1 MTSKRMGTDC
11 MRNNFVR
18 NICIG
23 LNSMSKCRL
32 GWSNILGALL
42 LGCAL
47 INTGTW
53 AQTAPS
59 PREAKPMANNPAVEA
74 RLVDISQE
82 LRCMVCQNESLASS
96 HAELAEDLR
105 REVRDLIV
113 QGKTDSEIKTF
124 LVDRYGDFVLYR
136 PEVKP
141 LTWVLWFGP
150 FFLLLLAAVAMGAYL
165 RQRKK
170 QVASLELSDAQRE
183 RAEQLL
189 KGKP

>member
-1 MTSKRMGTDC
+1 
-11 MRNNFVR
+11 
-18 NICIG
+18 
-23 LNSMSKCRL
+23 
-32 GWSNILGALL
+32 
-42 LGCAL
+42 
-47 INTGTW
+47 
-53 AQTAPS
+53 
-59 PREAKPMANNPAVEA
+59 MANNPAVEA

-150 FFLLLLAAVAMGAYL
+150 FFLLLLAAFAMGSYL